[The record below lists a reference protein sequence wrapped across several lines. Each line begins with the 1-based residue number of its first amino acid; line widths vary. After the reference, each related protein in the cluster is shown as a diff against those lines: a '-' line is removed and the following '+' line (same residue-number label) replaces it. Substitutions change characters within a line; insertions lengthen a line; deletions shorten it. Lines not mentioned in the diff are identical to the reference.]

1 MTWEESLAWLYSKR
15 ETSIKLGLE
24 KTHRLLEVF
33 GRPDKNLRFLHVA
46 GTNGKGSVCAMLDA
60 ILRRSGYRVG
70 LFTSPHLKDFRER
83 IRVDGEMISESDAA
97 SGLSRIR
104 DSVEGWDNG
113 PTFFEIATILALDY
127 FAAQGC
133 DLVVLETGMGG
144 RLDSTNAITPLVSV
158 ITPIAMD
165 HMSWLGETLPEI
177 AGEKAGIIK
186 VGVPVVSSPQ
196 APEAASVLVAK
207 ALDCRS
213 PLEFAGVPW
222 SGEIALAGHHQKW
235 NAALAVAAVRAAGI
249 ACSDECVAAALA
261 GVHWPARF
269 QFLSDRLVLDGAH
282 NLHSARAL
290 VETWR
295 EVFQDERPTVV
306 FGALQEKE
314 YAGMLKVLAEIAS
327 DFVFVPVQNERSA
340 TMESFR
346 GFGLAPFTIA
356 ENVSA
361 GLDLALSRSRPVLVT
376 GSLYL
381 AGEVLELAEKSS
393 FSVL

>member
-1 MTWEESLAWLYSKR
+1 MTWNDGLAWLYSTR
-15 ETSIKLGLE
+15 ESSIKFGLE
-24 KTHRLLEVF
+24 KTHRLLDAL

-97 SGLSRIR
+97 VGLSRIR
-104 DSVEGWDNG
+104 GAVEEWENG

-127 FAAQGC
+127 FAERRC
-133 DLVVLETGMGG
+133 DFVVLETGMGG
-144 RLDSTNAITPLVSV
+144 RLDSTNAVTPLVSV

-186 VGVPVVSSPQ
+186 SGVPVVSAPQ

-207 ALDCRS
+207 ALECGA
-213 PLEFAGVPW
+213 PLKFVSAPW

-235 NAALAVAAVRAAGI
+235 NAALAVAALQAAGV
-249 ACSDECVAAALA
+249 ACSEECISDALA
-261 GVHWPARF
+261 GVSWPARF

-282 NLHSARAL
+282 NIHSARAL

-295 EVFQDERPTVV
+295 EVFQDERATVV
-306 FGALQEKE
+306 FGALQDKE
-314 YAGMLKVLAEIAS
+314 YEGMLKVLAEIAS
-327 DFVFVPVQNERSA
+327 DFVFVPVRNERSA
-340 TMESFR
+340 TVESFS
-346 GFGLAPFTIA
+346 GFDLVPSAIA
-356 ENVSA
+356 ENLPT
-361 GLDLALSRSRPVLVT
+361 GLALALSGSHPVLVT

-381 AGEVLELAEKSS
+381 AGEVLELAEKSP
-393 FSVL
+393 F

>member
-1 MTWEESLAWLYSKR
+1 MTWNDGLAWLYSTR
-15 ETSIKLGLE
+15 ESSIKFGLE
-24 KTHRLLEVF
+24 KTHRLLDAL
-33 GRPDKNLRFLHVA
+33 GRPDKKLRFLHVA

-97 SGLSRIR
+97 VGLSRIR
-104 DSVEGWDNG
+104 GAVEEWENG

-133 DLVVLETGMGG
+133 DFVVLETGMGG
-144 RLDSTNAITPLVSV
+144 RLDSTNAVTPLVSV

-186 VGVPVVSSPQ
+186 NGVPVVSAPQ

-207 ALDCRS
+207 ALECGA
-213 PLEFAGVPW
+213 PLKFVSAPL

-235 NAALAVAAVRAAGI
+235 NAALAVAALQAAGV
-249 ACSDECVAAALA
+249 ACSEECISDALA
-261 GVHWPARF
+261 GVSWPARF

-282 NLHSARAL
+282 NIHSARAL
-290 VETWR
+290 VETWH
-295 EVFQDERPTVV
+295 EVFQDERATVV
-306 FGALQEKE
+306 FGALQDKE
-314 YAGMLKVLAEIAS
+314 YEGMLKVLAEIAS
-327 DFVFVPVQNERSA
+327 DFVFVPVRNERSA
-340 TMESFR
+340 TVESFS
-346 GFGLAPFTIA
+346 GFDLVPSAIA
-356 ENVSA
+356 ENLPT
-361 GLDLALSRSRPVLVT
+361 GLALALSGSRPVLVT

-381 AGEVLELAEKSS
+381 AGEVLELAEKSP
-393 FSVL
+393 F

>member
-1 MTWEESLAWLYSKR
+1 VTWEDGLAWLYSTR
-15 ETSIKLGLE
+15 ESSIKFGLE
-24 KTHRLLEVF
+24 KTHRLLDAL

-83 IRVDGEMISESDAA
+83 IRVDGEMISESDA
-97 SGLSRIR
+97 SVGLSRIR
-104 DSVEGWDNG
+104 GAVEGWENG

-127 FAAQGC
+127 FAERGC
-133 DLVVLETGMGG
+133 DFVVLETGMGG
-144 RLDSTNAITPLVSV
+144 RLDSTNAVTPLVSV

-186 VGVPVVSSPQ
+186 DGVPVVSAPQ

-207 ALDCRS
+207 ALECGA
-213 PLEFAGVPW
+213 PLKFVSSPW

-235 NAALAVAAVRAAGI
+235 NAALAVAALQAAGV
-249 ACSDECVAAALA
+249 ACSEECISDALA
-261 GVHWPARF
+261 GVSWPARF

-282 NLHSARAL
+282 NIHSARAL

-295 EVFQDERPTVV
+295 EVFQDERATVV
-306 FGALQEKE
+306 FGALQDKE
-314 YAGMLKVLAEIAS
+314 YAGMLKVLAEIAA
-327 DFVFVPVQNERSA
+327 DFVFVPVRNERSA
-340 TMESFR
+340 TVESFS
-346 GFGLAPFTIA
+346 GFDLVPSAIA
-356 ENVSA
+356 ENLPA
-361 GLDLALSRSRPVLVT
+361 GLALALSGSRPVLVT

-381 AGEVLELAEKSS
+381 AGEVLELAEKSP
-393 FSVL
+393 F

>member
-1 MTWEESLAWLYSKR
+1 VTWNDGLAWLYSTR
-15 ETSIKLGLE
+15 ESSIKFGLE
-24 KTHRLLEVF
+24 KTHRLLDAL
-33 GRPDKNLRFLHVA
+33 GRPDKKLRFLHVA

-97 SGLSRIR
+97 VGLSRIR
-104 DSVEGWDNG
+104 GAVEEWENG

-133 DLVVLETGMGG
+133 DFVVLETGMGG
-144 RLDSTNAITPLVSV
+144 RLDSTNAVTPLVSV

-186 VGVPVVSSPQ
+186 NGVPVVSAPQ

-207 ALDCRS
+207 ALECGA
-213 PLEFAGVPW
+213 PLKFVSAPL

-235 NAALAVAAVRAAGI
+235 NAALAVAALQAAGV
-249 ACSDECVAAALA
+249 ACSEECISDALA
-261 GVHWPARF
+261 GVSWPARF

-282 NLHSARAL
+282 NIHSARAL
-290 VETWR
+290 VETWH
-295 EVFQDERPTVV
+295 EVFQDERATVV
-306 FGALQEKE
+306 FGALQDKE
-314 YAGMLKVLAEIAS
+314 YEGMLKVLAEIAS
-327 DFVFVPVQNERSA
+327 DFVFVPVRNERSA
-340 TMESFR
+340 TVESFS
-346 GFGLAPFTIA
+346 GFDLVPSAIA
-356 ENVSA
+356 ENLPT
-361 GLDLALSRSRPVLVT
+361 GLALALSGSRPVLVT

-381 AGEVLELAEKSS
+381 AGEVLELAEKSP
-393 FSVL
+393 F

>member
-1 MTWEESLAWLYSKR
+1 MIWEEGLAWLYSKR

-24 KTHRLLEVF
+24 KTHRLLEAF

-60 ILRRSGYRVG
+60 ILRRSGYRTG
-70 LFTSPHLKDFRER
+70 LFTSPHLVDFRER
-83 IRVDGEMISESDAA
+83 IRVDGEMISKLDAA

-104 DSVEGWDNG
+104 NEVEGWENG

-127 FAAQGC
+127 FAAQAC
-133 DLVVLETGMGG
+133 DFVVLETGMGG
-144 RLDSTNAITPLVSV
+144 RLDSTNAVTPLVSV

-165 HMSWLGETLPEI
+165 HMTWLGQTLPEI
-177 AGEKAGIIK
+177 AWEKAGIIK
-186 VGVPVVSSPQ
+186 SGVPVVSAPQ
-196 APEAASVLVAK
+196 TPEAASVLEAK
-207 ALDCRS
+207 ALDCGS
-213 PLEFAGVPW
+213 SLKFAGLPW
-222 SGEIALAGHHQKW
+222 SGEIALAGSHQKW
-235 NAALAVAAVRAAGI
+235 NASLAVAAVRAAGI
-249 ACSDECVAAALA
+249 SCPDECVAAALA
-261 GVHWPARF
+261 GVAWPARF

-282 NLHSARAL
+282 NLHSASAL

-295 EVFQDERPTVV
+295 EVFQAERATVV
-306 FGALQEKE
+306 FGALQDKE
-314 YAGMLKVLAEIAS
+314 YAGMLKVLAGIAS
-327 DFVFVPVQNERSA
+327 DFVFVPVRNERSA

-346 GFGLAPFTIA
+346 GFDFAPSTIA

-361 GLDLALSRSRPVLVT
+361 GLALALSGSRPVLVT

-393 FSVL
+393 F

>member
-1 MTWEESLAWLYSKR
+1 MTWNDGLAWLYSTR
-15 ETSIKLGLE
+15 ESSIKFGLE
-24 KTHRLLEVF
+24 KTHRLLDAL
-33 GRPDKNLRFLHVA
+33 GRPDKKLRFLHVA

-97 SGLSRIR
+97 VGLSRIR
-104 DSVEGWDNG
+104 GAVEEWENG

-133 DLVVLETGMGG
+133 DFVVLETGMGG
-144 RLDSTNAITPLVSV
+144 RLDSTNAVTPLVSV

-186 VGVPVVSSPQ
+186 SGVPVVSAPQ

-207 ALDCRS
+207 ALECGA
-213 PLEFAGVPW
+213 PLKFVSAPL

-235 NAALAVAAVRAAGI
+235 NAALAVAALQAAGV
-249 ACSDECVAAALA
+249 ACSEECISDALA
-261 GVHWPARF
+261 GVSWPARF

-282 NLHSARAL
+282 NIHSARAL

-295 EVFQDERPTVV
+295 EVFQDERATVV
-306 FGALQEKE
+306 FGALQDKE
-314 YAGMLKVLAEIAS
+314 YEGMLKVLAEIAS
-327 DFVFVPVQNERSA
+327 DFVFVPVRNERSA
-340 TMESFR
+340 TVESFS
-346 GFGLAPFTIA
+346 GFDLVPSAIA
-356 ENVSA
+356 ENLPT
-361 GLDLALSRSRPVLVT
+361 GLALALSGSRPVLVT

-381 AGEVLELAEKSS
+381 AGEVLELAEKSP
-393 FSVL
+393 F

>member
-1 MTWEESLAWLYSKR
+1 MTWEEGLAWLYSKR

-24 KTHRLLEVF
+24 KTHRLLEEF

-60 ILRRSGYRVG
+60 ILQRSGYRTG
-70 LFTSPHLKDFRER
+70 LFTSPHLMDFRER
-83 IRVDGEMISESDAA
+83 IRVDGEMISPSDAA
-97 SGLSRIR
+97 SGLSEIR
-104 DSVEGWDNG
+104 DKVEGWENG

-133 DLVVLETGMGG
+133 DFVVLETGMGG

-165 HMSWLGETLPEI
+165 HMAWLGETLPEI

-186 VGVPVVSSPQ
+186 PGVPVVSSPQ
-196 APEAASVLVAK
+196 APEAASVLVEK
-207 ALDCRS
+207 AFDCGS
-213 PLEFAGVPW
+213 PFEFADVPW
-222 SGEIALAGHHQKW
+222 PGEIALAGCHQKW
-235 NAALAVAAVRAAGI
+235 NASLAVAAVRAAGI
-249 ACSDECVAAALA
+249 ACTDECVAAALA

-269 QFLSDRLVLDGAH
+269 QFLGDRFVLDGAH
-282 NLHSARAL
+282 NLHSASAL

-295 EVFQDERPTVV
+295 EVFQDERATVV
-306 FGALQEKE
+306 FGALQDKE

-327 DFVFVPVQNERSA
+327 EFVFVPVQNERSA
-340 TMESFR
+340 TMESFL
-346 GFGLAPFTIA
+346 GFDLVPFTIA